1 MGKLDPPARD
11 SPSPPTWKNPS
22 PVVGKPVPVV
32 NRATGLSAALADDI
46 FTVECEGPIRVGAR
60 GALREDVGRQAV
72 SDIGEAVVHRL
83 RRGGVEHMRVGEAI
97 AVLGAASA
105 IETIATVLQQDPVA
119 VDRVIAQLTASG
131 LVEAGRF
138 RHREVGRCILRGMR
152 VDARRQLH
160 HRAAAALYDLAAPA
174 ATVAEHLVRSGQTRY
189 PWAPAI
195 LRVAA
200 DEALALDEIDRAVHC
215 LELAYRT
222 AVYPADRAEIAAVLA
237 SIEWRVNPSTATRNF
252 ARLHAAVRAGT
263 LSAPALHAAVRYLL
277 WHGRMDDARAAWLL
291 LERDSRPEPAGA
303 RARHRDEL
311 TFLRSWIAYTYPEL
325 PLRQPIPDAPAQAV
339 PRAQDSIDGTPSLH
353 LVAANLLTAIATDA
367 GREATVPVAHQI
379 LHRHRLDSAT
389 VEALTTALEGLIYAD
404 KLEVA
409 TAWCDAL
416 LAESVARTSPTW
428 QAIFAGLRAEIAL
441 RQGRLDDAAGYA
453 VQALNQVPAGNLGTV
468 VGRPLW
474 CYVRALTAAGRYT
487 EAQAQ
492 LDREVPL
499 SLFDSRLALP
509 YLHARGHLALAT
521 ERVEDALLDFQL
533 CGSLMRRW
541 SMDLPA
547 LVPWRND
554 VALGYLVAGDRHRAR
569 GFAERHL
576 MRLGDARRHG
586 TGAVSLRLIAATVD
600 PSEGVALLR
609 QAETIARRSD
619 DRLELA
625 TVLADLGRTYELVG
639 EVDRS
644 RSLRRSALRLAVH
657 CGAEPLARRLS
668 GDQSDAVEPVRAAE
682 ALDVGSLSA
691 AEHRV
696 AEMAAKGLRN
706 REIAEELE
714 ITTST
719 VEQHLTR
726 VYRKLKVR
734 RRTELRFMLSTKC

>member
-1 MGKLDPPARD
+1 MGKLDPPARKH
-11 SPSPPTWKNPS
+11 PSAPSWKNPNT
-22 PVVGKPVPVV
+22 VALKPVPVV
-32 NRATGLSAALADDI
+32 HGATGLSAALADDVYPEEYVDA
-46 FTVECEGPIRVGAR
+46 TAR
-60 GALREDVGRQAV
+60 EALRTDVSRHAV

-83 RRGGVEHMRVGEAI
+83 RRSGVEQLRIGEAI
-97 AVLGAASA
+97 AVLGAASTS
-105 IETIATVLQQDPVA
+105 ETIAIVLQHDSDA
-119 VDRVIAQLTASG
+119 VDGVLAQLTASG
-131 LVEAGRF
+131 IVEEGRF

-152 VDARRQLH
+152 VDARRLLH
-160 HRAAAALYDLAAPA
+160 HRAAAALYSRDATA
-174 ATVAEHLVRSGQTRY
+174 ATVAEHLVRSGETRY
-189 PWAPAI
+189 PWAAAI
-195 LRVAA
+195 LRTAA
-200 DEALALDEIDRAVHC
+200 DEALALDEIDRAVEC

-222 AVYPADRAEIAAVLA
+222 AIGPADRAEIAAVLA
-237 SIEWRVNPSTATRNF
+237 SIEWRINPSTATRNF

-263 LSAPALHAAVRYLL
+263 LSDPALHAAVRYLL
-277 WHGRMDDARAAWLL
+277 WHGRMDDARAAWRL
-291 LERDSRPEPAGA
+291 LERDSQPAPA
-303 RARHRDEL
+303 DVASPHRDEL
-311 TFLRSWIAYTYPEL
+311 TFLRFWIAYTYPEL
-325 PLRQPIPDAPAQAV
+325 PLRQQIPVARQ
-339 PRAQDSIDGTPSLH
+339 PRTASAEGAPSLH
-353 LVAANLLTAIATDA
+353 LVAANLLSAIAADA

-379 LHRHRLDSAT
+379 LSRHRLDSGT

-416 LAESVARTSPTW
+416 LAESVARSSPTW

-441 RQGRLDDAAGYA
+441 RQGRLDDTAGYA

-474 CYVRALTAAGRYT
+474 CYVRALTAAGRYA
-487 EAQAQ
+487 EAQVQ

-521 ERVEDALLDFQL
+521 DRVADALVDFQL

-541 SMDLPA
+541 KMDLPA

-554 VALGYLVAGDRHRAR
+554 VALGYLMAGDHHRAR

-576 MRLGDARRHG
+576 VRLGDARRHG

-600 PSEGVALLR
+600 PSDRIALLR

-625 TVLADLGRTYELVG
+625 TVLADLGRTHELLG
-639 EVDRS
+639 ELDRS

-657 CGAEPLARRLS
+657 CGAEPLVRRLS
-668 GDQSDAVEPVRAAE
+668 GDQTEAFEPARATA
-682 ALDVGSLSA
+682 ALDIGSLSS

-696 AEMAAKGLRN
+696 AEMAARGLRN

>member
-1 MGKLDPPARD
+1 MGKLDPPARNH
-11 SPSPPTWKNPS
+11 PSAPTWKNPVATKPI
-22 PVVGKPVPVV
+22 PVVLG
-32 NRATGLSAALADDI
+32 ATGLSAALADDRY
-46 FTVECEGPIRVGAR
+46 TEEGLEATDRVDAR
-60 GALREDVGRQAV
+60 EVLRADVSRHAV

-83 RRGGVEHMRVGEAI
+83 RRGGVEQARVGEAI
-97 AVLGAASA
+97 AVLGAASTT
-105 IETIATVLQQDPVA
+105 ETIAVVLQQDPNA
-119 VDRVIAQLTASG
+119 VDRILVQLTASAI
-131 LVEAGRF
+131 VEAGRF

-152 VDARRQLH
+152 VDARRLLH
-160 HRAAAALYDLAAPA
+160 HRAAAALHDRDAPA
-174 ATVAEHLVRSGQTRY
+174 AIVAEHLVRSGETRY
-189 PWAPAI
+189 PWAAAI
-195 LRVAA
+195 LRTAA
-200 DEALALDEIDRAVHC
+200 DEALALDEIDRAVEC

-222 AVYPADRAEIAAVLA
+222 AIGAAERAEIAAVLA
-237 SIEWRVNPSTATRNF
+237 SIEWRINPSTATRNF

-277 WHGRMDDARAAWLL
+277 WHGRMDDARAAWRL
-291 LERDSRPEPAGA
+291 LERDARPALPDAA
-303 RARHRDEL
+303 APDHDEL
-311 TFLRSWIAYTYPEL
+311 TFLRSWIAYTYPEV
-325 PLRQPIPDAPAQAV
+325 PLHQQV
-339 PRAQDSIDGTPSLH
+339 PVAKRPRTANEGTPSLH
-353 LVAANLLTAIATDA
+353 LVAANLLSAIAADA
-367 GREATVPVAHQI
+367 GRAATVPVAHQI
-379 LHRHRLDSAT
+379 LSRHRLDSGT

-416 LAESVARTSPTW
+416 LAESVARSSPTW

-521 ERVEDALLDFQL
+521 ARVADALVDFQL

-541 SMDLPA
+541 KMDLPA

-554 VALGYLVAGDRHRAR
+554 LALGYLMAGDHHRAR

-576 MRLGDARRHG
+576 VRLGDARRHG

-600 PSEGVALLR
+600 PSDRIALLR

-625 TVLADLGRTYELVG
+625 TVLADLGRTHEMLG

-657 CGAEPLARRLS
+657 CGAEPLVRRLS
-668 GDQSDAVEPVRAAE
+668 GDQTEAVQPVRATA
-682 ALDVGSLSA
+682 ALDIGSLSS

>member
-1 MGKLDPPARD
+1 MGELDPPARKQ
-11 SPSPPTWKNPS
+11 PSPPAWKNPS
-22 PVVGKPVPVV
+22 PVVGNPVPVL

-46 FTVECEGPIRVGAR
+46 FTEVCEGPIRTGAR
-60 GALREDVGRQAV
+60 AALREEVGRHAV

-105 IETIATVLQQDPVA
+105 PETIATVLHQDPAA
-119 VDRVIAQLTASG
+119 VDRIIAQLTVNG

-138 RHREVGRCILRGMR
+138 RHREVGRCVLRGMR

-160 HRAAAALYDLAAPA
+160 HRAAAALYDLDAPA
-174 ATVAEHLVRSGQTRY
+174 ATVAEHLVRSGETRHS
-189 PWAPAI
+189 WAPAI
-195 LRVAA
+195 LRAAA
-200 DEALALDEIDRAVHC
+200 DEALALDEIDRAVQC

-222 AVYPADRAEIAAVLA
+222 AVAPAERAEIAAVLA

-277 WHGRMDDARAAWLL
+277 WHGRMDDARTAWLL
-291 LERDSRPEPAGA
+291 LERDSRPDHADGGA
-303 RARHRDEL
+303 QDRDEL

-325 PLRQPIPDAPAQAV
+325 PLRQPIPSRPVPVPPAGSADATSSV
-339 PRAQDSIDGTPSLH
+339 H
-353 LVAANLLTAIATDA
+353 LLAANLLTAIASDA
-367 GREATVPVAHQI
+367 GRAATVPMAHQ
-379 LHRHRLDSAT
+379 LLSRHRLDSAT

-416 LAESVARTSPTW
+416 LAESVARSSPTW

-441 RQGRLDDAAGYA
+441 RQGRLDDAADYA

-474 CYVRALTAAGRYT
+474 CYVRALTAAGRFA

-541 SMDLPA
+541 NMDLPA

-554 VALGYLVAGDRHRAR
+554 VALGYLVAGDLIRAR

-576 MRLGDARRHG
+576 VRLGDARRHG

-600 PSEGVALLR
+600 PSDRVALLR
-609 QAETIARRSD
+609 QAETIARHSD

-625 TVLADLGRTYELVG
+625 TVLADLGRTYELLG

-657 CGAEPLARRLS
+657 CGAEPLSRRLS
-668 GDQSDAVEPVRAAE
+668 GDQSDAAVPVRTTE
-682 ALDVGSLSA
+682 ALDIGSLSA

>member
-1 MGKLDPPARD
+1 MHAAGGRSAVLAGDMYSDECIETTAPLDTRE
-11 SPSPPTWKNPS
+11 
-22 PVVGKPVPVV
+22 VL
-32 NRATGLSAALADDI
+32 RA
-46 FTVECEGPIRVGAR
+46 
-60 GALREDVGRQAV
+60 DVSRHAV

-83 RRGGVEHMRVGEAI
+83 RRGGGEQMRVGEAI
-97 AVLGAASA
+97 AVLGAASTA
-105 IETIATVLQQDPVA
+105 ETIAIVLQHDPDA
-119 VDRVIAQLTASG
+119 VDRILAQLSASG
-131 LVEAGRF
+131 IVEAARF
-138 RHREVGRCILRGMR
+138 RHREVGRCIQRGMR
-152 VDARRQLH
+152 VDARRLLH
-160 HRAAAALYDLAAPA
+160 HRAAAALYNRDASAAII
-174 ATVAEHLVRSGQTRY
+174 AEHLVRSGETRY
-189 PWAPAI
+189 PWAAAI
-195 LRVAA
+195 LRAA
-200 DEALALDEIDRAVHC
+200 AAEALALDEIDRAVEC

-222 AVYPADRAEIAAVLA
+222 AIRPAERAEIAAVLA
-237 SIEWRVNPSTATRNF
+237 SIEWRINPSTATRNF

-277 WHGRMDDARAAWLL
+277 WHGRMDDARAAWRL
-291 LERDSRPEPAGA
+291 LERDSQPVPAVA
-303 RARHRDEL
+303 AAPHPDEL

-325 PLRQPIPDAPAQAV
+325 PLRQQIPDLPVATAA
-339 PRAQDSIDGTPSLH
+339 RAAGAEGPPSLH
-353 LVAANLLTAIATDA
+353 LVAANLLSAIAADS

-379 LHRHRLDSAT
+379 LSRHRLDSGT

-416 LAESVARTSPTW
+416 LAESVARSSPTW

-521 ERVEDALLDFQL
+521 GRVADALVDFQL

-541 SMDLPA
+541 KMDLPA

-554 VALGYLVAGDRHRAR
+554 VALGYLTAGDHQQAR

-576 MRLGDARRHG
+576 VRLGDARRHG

-600 PSEGVALLR
+600 PSDRIALLR

-625 TVLADLGRTYELVG
+625 AVLADLGRTHELLG

-657 CGAEPLARRLS
+657 CGAEPLVRRLS
-668 GDQSDAVEPVRAAE
+668 GDQTEAVEPLRTSA
-682 ALDVGSLSA
+682 ALDIGSLSS

-706 REIAEELE
+706 REIAEELA